1 MNPEKRQEVV
11 RTAKTWLGT
20 PYHHQA
26 RVKHAGADCAMF
38 PLAVYQEC
46 GVLPAS
52 FRAPEYSVQWHLHR
66 SEEKYLEALAPVM
79 REITGSAIYS
89 GSGDLLQVTPEP
101 ILKPLPADFVIFK
114 FGRAFS
120 HGAIV
125 VKWPIII
132 HSYIPH
138 GVLLSDAE
146 RDGELI
152 GRERKFFEVI
162 TVRSNAGDL
171 FTAFSPLT
179 P

>member
-1 MNPEKRQEVV
+1 MTPEKRAEIIHK
-11 RTAKTWLGT
+11 AKEWLRT

-26 RVKHAGADCAMF
+26 RVKGVGTDCAMF

-46 GVLPAS
+46 GVVPLDFQP
-52 FRAPEYSVQWHLHR
+52 PEYSVQWHLHR

-79 REITGSAIYS
+79 REI
-89 GSGDLLQVTPEP
+89 
-101 ILKPLPADFVIFK
+101 KPAETMTRLHAFECNCPQPADFVIFK

-125 VKWPIII
+125 IEWPLII

-138 GVLLSDAE
+138 GVMLSDAE

-152 GRERKFFEVI
+152 GREKKFFEVI
-162 TVRSNAGDL
+162 WD
-171 FTAFSPLT
+171 
-179 P
+179 

>member
-1 MNPEKRQEVV
+1 MSLTAQKRFEIV
-11 RTAKTWLGT
+11 RAAREWLGT
-20 PYHHQA
+20 PYHHHA

-46 GVLPAS
+46 GVLPKNFS
-52 FRAPEYSVQWHLHR
+52 APEYSVQWHLHR
-66 SEEKYLEALAPVM
+66 SEEIYLQTLAPVM
-79 REITGSAIYS
+79 REKPS
-89 GSGDLLQVTPEP
+89 E
-101 ILKPLPADFVIFK
+101 PLPADFVIFK

-146 RDGELI
+146 RDGELM
-152 GRERKFFEVI
+152 GRERKFFEVKAW
-162 TVRSNAGDL
+162 V
-171 FTAFSPLT
+171 
-179 P
+179 